1 MIHYSFST
9 FKPIQEPLLTITVGG
24 KEGLDALHTILH
36 RALNC
41 WAEGPKEFFELSSKI
56 QELYPDVKLL
66 PFNPPGTSKQR
77 AE

>member
-1 MIHYSFST
+1 MIT
-9 FKPIQEPLLTITVGG
+9 FYILEATEKYPPIIHIDLVGT
-24 KEGLDALHTILH
+24 EALDALHTILH

-56 QELYPDVKLL
+56 QELYPEVKLL
-66 PFNPPGTSKQR
+66 PFNPPGIVKQR